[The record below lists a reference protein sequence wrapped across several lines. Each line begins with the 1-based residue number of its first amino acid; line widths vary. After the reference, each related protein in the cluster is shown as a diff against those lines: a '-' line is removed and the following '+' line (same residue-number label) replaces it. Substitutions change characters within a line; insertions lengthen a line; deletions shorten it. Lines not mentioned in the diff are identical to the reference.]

1 MKKILIALIWGA
13 VVVFICQPVV
23 GFLLEYGIT
32 AGVFAAKDKADLAV
46 GAKYIAYSLG
56 AIVFYLKVRKDA

>member
-1 MKKILIALIWGA
+1 MKKLLVALIWGA
-13 VVVFICQPVV
+13 IVVFICQPVV

-46 GAKYIAYSLG
+46 GAKFIAYALG
-56 AIVFYLKVRKDA
+56 ALVFYLKVRKES